1 MGVCPAGSEGAKQQR
16 PLVADA
22 EEKKSQISA
31 DSGLSVT
38 SGSQVVVGF
47 FTLLP
52 PLLRKCVFLLSFRFH
67 LGLQKSDTESITSS
81 EPPALT
87 RSTSQDSEASTVV
100 GHSQL
105 ASF

>member
-38 SGSQVVVGF
+38 SGSQVVVSV
-47 FTLLP
+47 LHWYPP
-52 PLLRKCVFLLSFRFH
+52 PLP
-67 LGLQKSDTESITSS
+67 QKGCIFT
-81 EPPALT
+81 
-87 RSTSQDSEASTVV
+87 
-100 GHSQL
+100 
-105 ASF
+105 F